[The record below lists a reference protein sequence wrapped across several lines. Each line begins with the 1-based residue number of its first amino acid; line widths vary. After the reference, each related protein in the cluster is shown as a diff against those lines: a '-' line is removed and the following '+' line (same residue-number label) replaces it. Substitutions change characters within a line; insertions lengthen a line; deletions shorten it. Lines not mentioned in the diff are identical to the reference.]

1 MQAKF
6 LHHRV
11 RKFPVSK
18 AIVFLG
24 FLKPVIY
31 NLSISFPEILYH
43 KIWLVLSLYRRM
55 LAHKI
60 LFLLMWTQLN
70 YISQTPLQL
79 GEVMWSEQGPRVK
92 VIGVGP
98 LKNIYQMIQ
107 ILHCVFFLSADK
119 SQWGTPRQESAYHI
133 LFL

>member
-11 RKFPVSK
+11 RKFPISK

-24 FLKPVIY
+24 FLKLVIY

-79 GEVMWSEQGPRVK
+79 SEVMRSEQGTRVK

-107 ILHCVFFLSADK
+107 ILHCIFFLSAVK
-119 SQWGTPRQESAYHI
+119 SQWGTPRQESEYHT

>member
-1 MQAKF
+1 
-6 LHHRV
+6 
-11 RKFPVSK
+11 
-18 AIVFLG
+18 
-24 FLKPVIY
+24 
-31 NLSISFPEILYH
+31 
-43 KIWLVLSLYRRM
+43 
-55 LAHKI
+55 
-60 LFLLMWTQLN
+60 MWTQLK